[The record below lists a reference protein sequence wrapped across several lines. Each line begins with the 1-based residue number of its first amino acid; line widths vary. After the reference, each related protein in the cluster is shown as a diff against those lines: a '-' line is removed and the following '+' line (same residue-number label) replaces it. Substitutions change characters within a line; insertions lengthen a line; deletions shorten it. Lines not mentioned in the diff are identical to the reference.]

1 MLQKATTFAG
11 QIVALA
17 ILAALP
23 VSFAQVQ
30 AGRIV
35 GTVTDPNKAV
45 VPNAKVVITNTA
57 TNQAQVLATNGAGD
71 FVLTPVNPGVY
82 RIEVT
87 ASGFGTAEINNVE
100 VVVGQ
105 STRADIAL
113 RLGETSTKIEV
124 TATTTLINTESG
136 TLGQEITNKQITD
149 LPLNGRSFYE
159 LARLTPGATLL
170 PGTGNLLRIRAN
182 YESGTSISG
191 VRGNQTS
198 FYLDGVDTTDHHQ
211 GGTLIQT
218 SIDALEEFQIQ
229 QSEYSSEFRNAGG
242 VLNGTTKSGTN
253 VFHGVLFEFLR
264 NDKLDARNFFA
275 LQRDVLKRNQ
285 FGGGIGGPLSIP
297 KVYSGKNRTFFFVN
311 YEAMRQRAGSVFN
324 SLVPSPAQ
332 KTGDFSAAGLN
343 VIYDPTTRAP
353 FFGNKIPAGQIS
365 QQAQFFAKYIPDPNS
380 GNKAVFAPS
389 TALDQDQY
397 TIRVDQT
404 ITDKHRA
411 FVRWSFINYQENDP
425 NAFPAL
431 GYASL
436 NTRGQNIVA
445 ALISNITPSIIN
457 EARFSYLPNSVDLQ
471 AFFQGTDFYK
481 QAGIPGF
488 EETGHRPGVA
498 GSFPDFSWSG
508 YTSLAGSTFDQRP
521 KTQDLKATEFSDNI
535 TWVKG
540 RHIFKYGMQFRH
552 WVPLFT
558 DSGVYE
564 GSWSF
569 NGSKTQNPDP
579 TKAAGTGDAF
589 ADFIL
594 GIPNSVG
601 RNFPADWF
609 GGYANYWHFYAQDDF
624 KVNSR
629 LTLNI
634 GLRYEYSPWLNGYKG
649 QVGAILPNSP
659 KPIAVQAINLDA
671 QFAAPTANALF
682 GNLTQT
688 CSQAGIAANCT
699 ATDKTQFAPRFGFAW
714 RPFDDKTVIRGGYG
728 IFYEVEG
735 SGNRVNHNMVPYT
748 LSETVFN
755 DTSLRTMATFF
766 VGRPIGGATTA
777 PSLTG
782 GYPHMPMGYDQH
794 WSFGVQR
801 ELPFNSVLEVNYVGN
816 RGVNLY
822 EGNPIN
828 DPPAGSGSI
837 QLRRPYPLF
846 GGITYNGQDN
856 STIYNALQAKFQ
868 KRFSA
873 GVWYLVSYTW
883 SKSFSVANA
892 PAVGGDYAYERALTP
907 FDIPQNLTASA
918 GYELPFGRGKKLLSN
933 ANWFANGL
941 LGGWQLQGIMVLRS
955 GRPFTPT
962 ISRDVSNTGIGGQRP
977 NRIRSGQLDNP
988 TIANWFDKTAFMSP
1002 LQYTFGNSGAN
1013 ILREDRFKNLDLS
1026 LFKQFQFTERIRLQ
1040 FRAEAFNLTNTPSFS
1055 APGTN
1060 IDTAS
1065 GGLVTS
1071 TISAPR
1077 NVQFGLK
1084 LNF

>member
-1 MLQKATTFAG
+1 VTIHRILISALFFAAT
-11 QIVALA
+11 
-17 ILAALP
+17 LAA
-23 VSFAQVQ
+23 QIQ
-30 AGRIV
+30 TGRIV
-35 GTVTDPNKAV
+35 GTVYDPNKAV
-45 VPNAKVVITNTA
+45 VPNAAVVITNSG
-57 TNQAQVLATNGAGD
+57 TNQAQTVTTNGAGD
-71 FVLTPVNPGVY
+71 FVLTPVNPGIYHV
-82 RIEVT
+82 EVT
-87 ASGFGTAEINNVE
+87 AKGFGTAQVNNVE

-105 STRADIAL
+105 SARVDVDL
-113 RLGETSTKIEV
+113 RIGEASTKIEV
-124 TATTTLINTESG
+124 QATTAMLNTESG
-136 TLGQEITNKQITD
+136 TLGQEVTNKQIVD

-191 VRGNQTS
+191 VRGTQTS

-218 SIDALEEFQIQ
+218 SIDALQEFQIQ
-229 QSEYSSEFRNAGG
+229 QSEYSAEFRNAGG
-242 VLNGTTKSGTN
+242 VLNGTTKSGAN
-253 VFHGVLFEFLR
+253 DFHGVLFEFLR

-297 KVYSGKNRTFFFVN
+297 KLYNGKNRTFFFLN
-311 YEAMRQRAGSVFN
+311 YEGMRQRAGQVFN

-332 KTGDFSAAGLN
+332 KSGDFSAPGLN
-343 VIYDPTTRAP
+343 TIYDPTNASP
-353 FFGNKIPAGQIS
+353 FPGNRIPTS
-365 QQAQFFAKYIPDPNS
+365 RLSPQAQFFAKYLSDPNL
-380 GNKAVFAPS
+380 GNRAIFAPS
-389 TALDQDQY
+389 QVLDQDQF
-397 TIRVDQT
+397 TVRLDQT
-404 ITDKHRA
+404 ISSKHRA
-411 FVRWSFINYQENDP
+411 FVRYSFINYQENDP
-425 NAFPAL
+425 NTFPAL

-436 NTRGQNIVA
+436 NTRGHNIVV
-445 ALISNITPSIIN
+445 ALNSNLKPTLIN
-457 EARFSYLPNSVDLQ
+457 EARFSYLPNAIDLL
-471 AFFQGTDFYK
+471 AFLQGTNFYS
-481 QAGIPGF
+481 QAGVPGF
-488 EETGHRPGVA
+488 EDTGHRPGVA

-508 YTSLAGSTFDQRP
+508 YASLSGSTFDQRP
-521 KTQDLKATEFSDNI
+521 KTQDLKAWEYSDNL
-535 TWVKG
+535 TWIKG
-540 RHIFKYGMQFRH
+540 KHILKFGAQIRH

-564 GSWSF
+564 GQWSF
-569 NGSKTQNPDP
+569 NGSITQNTAKP
-579 TKAAGTGDAF
+579 AGTGDAF
-589 ADFIL
+589 ADFML
-594 GIPNSVG
+594 GIPTSVG

-609 GGYANYWHFYAQDDF
+609 GGLATYWHFYAQDDI

-629 LTLNI
+629 LTLNV
-634 GLRYEYSPWLNGYKG
+634 GLRYEYSPWLDGYKG

-671 QFAAPTANALF
+671 QFAAPIANALF

-688 CSQAGIAANCT
+688 CSQAGLANNCT

-728 IFYEVEG
+728 IFYEVES

-755 DTSLRTMATFF
+755 DGLRTMATFF

-782 GYPHMPMGYDQH
+782 GYPNMPMGYDQH
-794 WSFGVQR
+794 WSFGLQR
-801 ELPFNSVLEVNYVGN
+801 QLPAQSVVEVNYVGN

-828 DPPAGSGSI
+828 DPLAGPGAI
-837 QLRRPYPLF
+837 QARRPYPIF
-846 GGITYNGQDN
+846 GAITYNGQDD
-856 STIYNALQAKFQ
+856 STIYNALQAKFE
-868 KRFSA
+868 KRAA
-873 GVWYLVSYTW
+873 GGLWYLVSYTW
-883 SKSFSVANA
+883 SKSINVGNTPS
-892 PAVGGDYAYERALTP
+892 VGGDYAYERGISS

-918 GYELPFGRGKKLLSN
+918 GYELPIGKGKKLLSSG
-933 ANWFANGL
+933 NWFANGV
-941 LGGWQLQGIMVLRS
+941 LGGWQLQGIVVLRT

-962 ISRDVSNTGIGGQRP
+962 ISRDVANTGIGGQRP
-977 NRIRSGQLDNP
+977 NRLGSGKLSNP
-988 TIANWFDKTAFMSP
+988 TISQWFDKTAFAVP
-1002 LQYTFGNSGAN
+1002 AAYTWGNSGVD

-1026 LFKQFQFTERIRLQ
+1026 LFKQFRINERSQVQ
-1040 FRAEAFNLTNTPSFS
+1040 FRAEAFNLTNSPSFS

-1065 GGLVTS
+1065 GGVVTS
-1071 TISAPR
+1071 TISTPR
-1077 NVQFGLK
+1077 NIQFGLK